1 MRASA
6 RGWSRKCPQRP
17 QRSLHLAPAVLAL
30 VRWLLGGEVF
40 SHVVCLY
47 HLCVRV
53 TGSVRGV
60 SIVWY
65 IDSANKLIT
74 CAHDQR
80 FMHHAL
86 HAESS
91 TLQHGSGNTST
102 HGRRSVVL
110 CSAECCA
117 CCACVSYA
125 YLCYDVT
132 FVQLAS
138 RQEYYA
144 VHALHSTPHH
154 AYDRAWAMVAGPNR
168 LSNRREYSTQA
179 WSVGNSLHRQHP
191 STAHTY
197 T

>member
-1 MRASA
+1 M
-6 RGWSRKCPQRP
+6 
-17 QRSLHLAPAVLAL
+17 LAL

-144 VHALHSTPHH
+144 VHALHTTPHHTTLTTAHGRWWQVRTGFPTGVSTPHKPGQWGTACIDSIPARH
-154 AYDRAWAMVAGPNR
+154 ARTR
-168 LSNRREYSTQA
+168 KQ
-179 WSVGNSLHRQHP
+179 
-191 STAHTY
+191 TAHAHAHSSPTIR
-197 T
+197 TFA